1 LLQRKAGN
9 NMSKV
14 IEWIKMYVRGGFMR
28 KPNSR
33 EIIDFLN
40 EKWNGTQCPMCH
52 ENEWNIEGIFELR
65 EFKDGNLI
73 VVNDCKI
80 IPVIPVTCKNCG
92 NTILINPLTT
102 GLMRK

>member
-1 LLQRKAGN
+1 
-9 NMSKV
+9 MSKV